1 MAGLSRRSGNRRD
14 LAITDLSVPD
24 GRFWVRRESP
34 TPYWIADCHDEKATA
49 DYTFGPRHGEYKV
62 YLHHLRES
70 LEAIRALMKPGALIV
85 QMVAFSKDQQLNGY
99 LDVMKECGIREMRMK
114 PNQKIIWR
122 DVPNRK

>member
-1 MAGLSRRSGNRRD
+1 
-14 LAITDLSVPD
+14 
-24 GRFWVRRESP
+24 
-34 TPYWIADCHDEKATA
+34 
-49 DYTFGPRHGEYKV
+49 
-62 YLHHLRES
+62 
-70 LEAIRALMKPGALIV
+70 MKPDALIV